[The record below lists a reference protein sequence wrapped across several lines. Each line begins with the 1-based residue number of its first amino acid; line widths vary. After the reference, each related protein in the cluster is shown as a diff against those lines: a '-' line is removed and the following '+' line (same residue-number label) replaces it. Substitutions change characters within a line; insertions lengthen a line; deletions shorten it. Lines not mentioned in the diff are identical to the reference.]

1 MREIEF
7 NKDNTQ
13 IGFRLDYMELL
24 NWGTFNNGVWQI
36 KLNGNNSLLTGGIG
50 SGKSTIVDALTCLIV
65 PHNKIIFN
73 KAAGAENKERT
84 LLSYIRGEYKN
95 TKSEYNDIAEKRK
108 GKPVGLRYDNEN
120 NMTFTV
126 ILANFHNVGYSSNI
140 TLVQVFWIEN
150 EKVQKLFIIS
160 TKALRIKETFE
171 NIEDGKI
178 LKQRIKSLSNIK
190 YSGDKFLE
198 YSQKFRHEFGMNSE
212 KAIDLF
218 YQTVSMKSVSSLT
231 SFVREQMLE
240 QTDVKTQIDDL
251 KTHFDDLNRAYDA
264 VKEVRRRRDALHP
277 LIDLNK
283 NYNNYKQQIEEIDNI
298 LSAIP
303 SYFASKKITLLEEEI
318 KSWEAKLNQINN
330 QLEQIKID
338 LTYKNKVKNQ
348 IKQDIYNNGGARLE
362 KITEEIEQ
370 HEKAKTS
377 KKEKYEAYASL
388 LILCSLPIANADRTF
403 YSNLKVANEKIE
415 LLKEIYTANTK
426 ELGKKTEDL
435 RMAKKNVEKAEIE
448 LASLRSRKNQ
458 IPLSF
463 LDIRQQLAVDLQIDE
478 NKIPF
483 VGELIKV
490 KEEEKQW
497 EGALER
503 LLHGFGISLLVPE
516 EYYKQVSEYINAKK
530 MSDRN
535 QKGIKLDYFP
545 IFRDFKPKNQPP
557 EIAPD
562 SVVNKIEINNNP
574 VFKGWL
580 QADLERHFNLRC
592 VSMEEFQ
599 KIRQDAITLEGQF
612 KKGKKHT
619 KDDRTELWDRTKFV
633 LGWSNIE
640 KRKAIEYDLENNLK
654 PKYNSIES
662 ELENLKKEIDNNLN
676 LNNNFNKLIV
686 YQNWNELNWQDE
698 VKAIENLK
706 QEELNITTSSNILQT
721 LQKELEKNS
730 AEITKLETEQTIK
743 NQSIG
748 NIENKLENCNTE
760 IENCKTTQNT
770 DFKNEREIYYPKID
784 KQIEN
789 ITLTYKNADRTR
801 DDLINKYNGK
811 TGEKERLNKK
821 LESVRD
827 AIIKNMSSY
836 KKDFPADTM
845 ELSDEIESLPEYI
858 QKYEEIVTEGLPEHE
873 NRFKEMLKKTTIE
886 DISIFDNKLESHSKQ
901 IKKKIDEINKHL
913 KEIEFNKGTYI
924 ELSVEPNNS
933 DKEIGDF
940 KKDLQ
945 NCFDGILDVASDA
958 YNEDR
963 FAMVKKILDRFMSND
978 NKNMEWTKKVT
989 DVRNWF
995 LFGAIERSYEDNNE
1009 KEYYSDSAGKSG
1021 GQKEKLAY
1029 TILASALAYQ
1039 FGLVHGE
1046 PRSRSFRFVVIDE
1059 AFGRG
1064 DDESTQFGLE
1074 LFKKLNLQL
1083 LVVTPFQKIHI
1094 IENYVKT
1101 VHIVSNAEGN
1111 NSEIQYVTAEEYKQ
1125 KKQERNLINN
1135 PKEIIQ

>member
-1 MREIEF
+1 MLEIEF

-24 NWGTFNNGVWQI
+24 NWGTFNNRVWQI
-36 KLNGNNSLLTGGIG
+36 ALNGNNSLLTGGIG

-65 PHNKIIFN
+65 PHNKITFN

-84 LLSYIRGEYKN
+84 LESYIRGEYKN
-95 TKSEYNDIAEKRK
+95 TKSEYNDITEKRK

-140 TLVQVFWIEN
+140 TLAQVFWIEN
-150 EKVQKLFIIS
+150 EKVHKLLIIS

-171 NIEDGKI
+171 NIDDIKI
-178 LKQRIKSLSNIK
+178 LKQRVKSLSNIE
-190 YSGDKFLE
+190 YSGDNFSD
-198 YSQKFRHEFGMNSE
+198 YSQKFRREFGMNSE

-251 KTHFDDLNRAYDA
+251 KKRFDDLNRAYDA
-264 VKEVRRRRDALHP
+264 VKEVRRQRDTLHP
-277 LIDLNK
+277 LINLNE
-283 NYNNYKQQIEEIDNI
+283 NYNDYKQQIEEIDNI

-303 SYFASKKITLLEEEI
+303 SYFASKKITLLEKEI
-318 KSWEAKLNQINN
+318 ESCEAKLNKLDN
-330 QLEQIKID
+330 QLEQIKTD
-338 LTYKNKVKNQ
+338 LAYKNEEKKQ
-348 IKQDIYNNGGARLE
+348 IDQGIASNGGARLK
-362 KITEEIEQ
+362 KIVEEIEQ
-370 HEKAKTS
+370 REVEKTS
-377 KKEKYEAYASL
+377 KNERYKIYANL
-388 LILCSLPIANADRTF
+388 LSSCNLPIANANSIF
-403 YSNLKVANEKIE
+403 YSNLKSAKEKIE
-415 LLKEIYTANTK
+415 LLREIRNK
-426 ELGKKTEDL
+426 NEEKLGEKKADL
-435 RMAKKNVEKAEIE
+435 RIAKENVEKAEIE
-448 LASLRSRKNQ
+448 LNSLRSRKNQ

-463 LDIRQQLAVDLQIDE
+463 LYIRQQLIDDLQIDE

-490 KEEEKQW
+490 KDEEKHW

-516 EYYKQVSEYINAKK
+516 EYYKQVSGYINAKK
-530 MSDRN
+530 LSDKN

-545 IFRDFKPKNQPP
+545 IFRDFKSKNQYT

-562 SVVNKIEINNNP
+562 SVINKIEITNNP
-574 VFKGWL
+574 IFKNWL
-580 QADLERHFNLRC
+580 QTDLEQHFNLRC

-599 KIRQDAITLEGQF
+599 KTRQDAITLEGQF

-640 KRKAIEYDLENNLK
+640 KIKAIEQNLESNLK
-654 PKYNSIES
+654 PEYIAIET
-662 ELENLKKEIDNNLN
+662 ELKNLEKEKNINANLN
-676 LNNNFNKLIV
+676 DNLNKLVV
-686 YQNWNELNWQDE
+686 YQNWNDLNWQDE
-698 VKAIENLK
+698 AKKIEYLNREKFEIKTSSDVLRLLQDK
-706 QEELNITTSSNILQT
+706 VTIVDEEINQLVEKQNSKTENRGGTKRDIDNYKEEITTCQSVANIQEE
-721 LQKELEKNS
+721 
-730 AEITKLETEQTIK
+730 IK
-743 NQSIG
+743 
-748 NIENKLENCNTE
+748 
-760 IENCKTTQNT
+760 
-770 DFKNEREIYYPKID
+770 FYYPKID
-784 KQIEN
+784 KLIEN
-789 ITLTYKNADRTR
+789 IIPTYKNVDKTR
-801 DDLINKYNGK
+801 DDLVYKYNGR
-811 TGEKERLNKK
+811 TGEKERLNERLKK
-821 LESVRD
+821 VRD
-827 AIIKNMSSY
+827 EIIKNMNSY
-836 KKDFPADTM
+836 KKEFPANTM
-845 ELSDEIESLPEYI
+845 DLSVEIESLPEYI
-858 QKYEEIVTEGLPEHE
+858 QKYEEIINEGLPEHE
-873 NRFKEMLKKTTIE
+873 DRFKKMLNKTTIE
-886 DISIFDNKLESHSKQ
+886 DIRIFDNKLDSHSKQ

-924 ELSVEPNNS
+924 ELSSDPNS
-933 DKEIGDF
+933 DKEIGEF
-940 KKDLQ
+940 KKDLR
-945 NCFDGILDVASDA
+945 NCFDGILDVVSDA

-963 FAMVKKILDRFMSND
+963 FAMIKKILDRFMSND
-978 NKNMEWTKKVT
+978 SKNMEWTKKVT

-995 LFGAIERSYEDNNE
+995 LFGAIERYSEDNKE

-1046 PRSRSFRFVVIDE
+1046 PRSKSFRFVVIDE

-1083 LVVTPFQKIHI
+1083 LVVTPLQKIHI
-1094 IENYVKT
+1094 IENYIQT
-1101 VHIVSNAEGN
+1101 VHIVSNTEGN
-1111 NSEIQYVTAEEYKQ
+1111 NSEIQYLTAEEYKQ
-1125 KKQERNLINN
+1125 EKQERNLINIV
-1135 PKEIIQ
+1135 KEVAQ

>member
-1 MREIEF
+1 MPELEF

-24 NWGTFNNGVWQI
+24 NWGTFNNRIWQI
-36 KLNGNNSLLTGGIG
+36 ALNGNNSLLTGGIG

-65 PHNKIIFN
+65 PHNKITFN

-84 LLSYIRGEYKN
+84 LESYIRGEYKN
-95 TKSEYNDIAEKRK
+95 TKSEYNDITEKRK

-140 TLVQVFWIEN
+140 TLAQVFWIEN
-150 EKVQKLFIIS
+150 EKVHKLLIIS
-160 TKALRIKETFE
+160 TKALRIKKTFE
-171 NIEDGKI
+171 NIEDIKI
-178 LKQRIKSLSNIK
+178 LKQRIKSLSNIE
-190 YSGDKFLE
+190 YSGDNFSD
-198 YSQKFRHEFGMNSE
+198 YSQKFRREFGMNSE

-251 KTHFDDLNRAYDA
+251 KKRFDDLNRAYDA

-283 NYNNYKQQIEEIDNI
+283 DYNDYKQQIEEIDNI

-318 KSWEAKLNQINN
+318 KSCEAKLNQLDN
-330 QLEQIKID
+330 QLQEIHKNLKDKQNEKIQIEK
-338 LTYKNKVKNQ
+338 
-348 IKQDIYNNGGARLE
+348 DIANNGGARLKE
-362 KITEEIEQ
+362 IYKEIEQ
-370 HEKAKTS
+370 REVEKTAKNERY
-377 KKEKYEAYASL
+377 KIYADL
-388 LILCSLPIANADRTF
+388 LSSCDLPIANADRTF
-403 YSNLKVANEKIE
+403 YSNLKSAKEKIE
-415 LLKEIYTANTK
+415 LLREIRNK
-426 ELGKKTEDL
+426 NEEKLGEKKADL
-435 RMAKKNVEKAEIE
+435 RIAKENVEKAEIE
-448 LASLRSRKNQ
+448 LNSLRSRKNQ

-463 LDIRQQLAVDLQIDE
+463 LYIRQQLIDDLQIDE

-490 KEEEKQW
+490 KDEEKHW

-516 EYYKQVSEYINAKK
+516 EYYKQVSGYINAKK
-530 MSDRN
+530 MSDKN

-545 IFRDFKPKNQPP
+545 IFRDFKPKNQYT
-557 EIAPD
+557 EIASD
-562 SVVNKIEINNNP
+562 SVVKKIEIKNNP
-574 VFKGWL
+574 IFRNWL
-580 QADLERHFNLRC
+580 QVDLEQHFNLRC

-599 KIRQDAITLEGQF
+599 KTRQDAITLEGQF

-640 KRKAIEYDLENNLK
+640 KIKAIEQNLENNLK
-654 PKYNSIES
+654 PEYIAIEIELKNLEKEKSI
-662 ELENLKKEIDNNLN
+662 NANLN
-676 LNNNFNKLIV
+676 DNLNKLVV
-686 YQNWNELNWQDE
+686 YQNWNDLNWQDE
-698 VKAIENLK
+698 AKKIEY
-706 QEELNITTSSNILQT
+706 LNREKFEIETSSNVLRLLQDKVT
-721 LQKELEKNS
+721 IVDEEINQLVEKQNSKTENRGGTKRDIDNYKE
-730 AEITKLETEQTIK
+730 EITTCQSVANIQEEIK
-743 NQSIG
+743 
-748 NIENKLENCNTE
+748 
-760 IENCKTTQNT
+760 
-770 DFKNEREIYYPKID
+770 FYYPKID
-784 KQIEN
+784 KLIEN
-789 ITLTYKNADRTR
+789 IIPTYKNVDKTR
-801 DDLINKYNGK
+801 DDLVYKYNGR
-811 TGEKERLNKK
+811 TGEKERLNERLKK
-821 LESVRD
+821 VRD
-827 AIIKNMSSY
+827 EIIKNMNSY
-836 KKDFPADTM
+836 KKEFPANTM
-845 ELSDEIESLPEYI
+845 DLSVDIEFLPEYI
-858 QKYEEIVTEGLPEHE
+858 QKYEEIINEGLPEHE
-873 NRFKEMLKKTTIE
+873 ERFKKMLKKTTIE
-886 DISIFDNKLESHSKQ
+886 DICVFDNNLDKHCRQ

-924 ELSVEPNNS
+924 ELSSDNNS
-933 DKEIGDF
+933 DKEIGEF
-940 KKDLQ
+940 KKDLR
-945 NCFDGILDVASDA
+945 NCFDGILDVVSDA

-963 FAMVKKILDRFMSND
+963 FAMIKKILDRFMSND
-978 NKNMEWTKKVT
+978 NKNIEWTKKVT

-995 LFGAIERSYEDNNE
+995 LFGAIERYSEDNKE

-1046 PRSRSFRFVVIDE
+1046 PRSKSFRFVVIDE

-1083 LVVTPFQKIHI
+1083 LVVTPLQKIHI
-1094 IENYVKT
+1094 IENYIQT
-1101 VHIVSNAEGN
+1101 VHIVSNTEGN
-1111 NSEIQYVTAEEYKQ
+1111 NSEIQYLTAEEYKRE
-1125 KKQERNLINN
+1125 KQERNLINIV
-1135 PKEIIQ
+1135 KEIAQ